1 MTRTRILA
9 ASGAFLV
16 AAVAGAGAQGAKPAL
31 YTAEQA
37 QAGATIYAQA
47 CATCHGGA
55 LEGGSAPALKGADYN
70 GRAAAQGATPQSLH
84 DVVVN
89 TMPQT
94 DPGGLK
100 PEEYNAVVS
109 YLLQQNGFPAGTA
122 ALAPGAPGMKETRVA
137 P

>member
-1 MTRTRILA
+1 MKPFKTA
-9 ASGAFLV
+9 AVSAALLV
-16 AAVAGAGAQGAKPAL
+16 AIVQHAGGQTARPAL
-31 YTAEQA
+31 FTAEQA
-37 QAGATIYAQA
+37 QAGAAIYAQA

-55 LEGGSAPALKGADYN
+55 LEGGSAPALKGTDYN